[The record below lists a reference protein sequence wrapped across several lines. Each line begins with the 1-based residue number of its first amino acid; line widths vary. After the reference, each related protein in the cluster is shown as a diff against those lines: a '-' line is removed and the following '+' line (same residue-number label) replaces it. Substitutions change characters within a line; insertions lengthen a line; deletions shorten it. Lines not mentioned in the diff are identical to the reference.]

1 MQLYFSES
9 VLKIKK
15 FSSSDNS
22 RNEIEQVIKYILIQT
37 PFKLKKQDPA
47 KNKGNPDIQIIE
59 EN

>member
-1 MQLYFSES
+1 

-22 RNEIEQVIKYILIQT
+22 KNEIEQVLKYILIQT
-37 PFKLKKQDPA
+37 PFKLKKQDTA
-47 KNKGNPDIQIIE
+47 KNKENPDIQIIAE